1 MDWKKTRMINEV
13 KKIRRLFR
21 ECVEAWA
28 PPEDLTVDQWA
39 DKYRILDSSTSAEP
53 GPWRTSRVEYMREP
67 MRSFTDPDVE
77 QITVV
82 SPSQVGKSE
91 LELNIIAYCI
101 DQDPG
106 QILYVQPQVK
116 DAEDFAK
123 IRVTPMFENVPR
135 LKNKLRD
142 IKTKGKS
149 ASSTILNK
157 SFPGGSLKLVGTHSA
172 SDLSSLPVRYLIG
185 DELDRWAFSAGRDGD
200 PLELAKRRQNTFF
213 NRKRVFV
220 STPTIKGVS
229 LIEFQFAT
237 GTQEH
242 WKTKCPKCGVF
253 SVIEFDDIR
262 YSHSKK
268 RIAGRFV
275 YEAEVEGWRCPNCR
289 KIISELAAKGSESK
303 WVAENPEALKNNKSR
318 SFWLTGFVSP
328 CREWKSI
335 VLAFLEAQS
344 SPDKLKVWRNTDLG
358 KLWELRDEKLSEKM
372 LMERAEDYPD
382 DADLPDGVLAL
393 TCGCDWQHN
402 YLQYEIV
409 GWSRYGESWG
419 IQSGIIEGA
428 PEDDSVWERLDELVT
443 RPYRFKSGVP
453 LYISITLVDSG
464 DGKKTHVI
472 APRCRDRRQKRIYA
486 CKGASKFDKPFIS
499 APTNP
504 PLAAN
509 KNLTY
514 CLYNIGVSEGKFIIY
529 ENLKKEDPGARYF
542 HFPKGRGY
550 DLNYFSGL
558 LAESL
563 EKNGTKLEWVKHFER
578 NEPLDCRNY
587 AMAGIRI
594 LEPINFDSLENYIRK
609 AEKEPK
615 ASIQK
620 PPKRKPRRNRRDDFF
635 D

>member
-1 MDWKKTRMINEV
+1 MNRDDR
-13 KKIRRLFR
+13 KIRRLFS
-21 ECVEAWA
+21 ECVRLWA
-28 PPEDLTVDQWA
+28 PPEGLSVDEWA

-67 MRSFTDPDVE
+67 MRAFTDPEVE
-77 QITVV
+77 QVTVV

-91 LELNIIAYCI
+91 LELNIIGYII

-116 DAEDFAK
+116 DAEDFSK
-123 IRVTPMFENVPR
+123 LRVNPLFENTSR
-135 LKNKLRD
+135 LKNKVKD
-142 IKTKGKS
+142 IASKGRA
-149 ASSTILNK
+149 ASSTILHK
-157 SFPGGSLKLVGTHSA
+157 SFPGGALKLVGTHSA
-172 SDLSSLPVRYLIG
+172 SDLSSIPVRYIIG

-220 STPTIKGVS
+220 STPTIRGFS

-242 WKTKCPKCGVF
+242 WKTRCPECGVF
-253 SVIEFDDIR
+253 NVIEFDDIR

-268 RIAGRFV
+268 KIAGRMV
-275 YEAEVEGWRCPNCR
+275 YEADVTGWRCPSCL
-289 KIISELAAKGSESK
+289 KMISEQAAKTSESK
-303 WVAENPEALKNNKSR
+303 WVADNPDALRNSKSR

-328 CREWKSI
+328 WREWKSI
-335 VLAFLEAQS
+335 VLAFLEAQNN
-344 SPDKLKVWRNTDLG
+344 PDKLKVWRNTDLG

-372 LMERAEDYPD
+372 LMDRAEDYPEE
-382 DADLPDGVLAL
+382 ADLPDGPLVL

-409 GWSRYGESWG
+409 GWGRYGESWG
-419 IQSGIIEGA
+419 IQSGIIYGE
-428 PEDDSVWERLDELVT
+428 PEDDSVWERLDELVS
-443 RPYRFKSGVP
+443 RPYRFASGVP
-453 LYISITLVDSG
+453 LYISMTLVDSG
-464 DGKKTHVI
+464 DGKKTPVI
-472 APRCRDRRQKRIYA
+472 TPKCRERRSKMIFA

-499 APTNP
+499 PPTDP

-514 CLYNIGVSEGKFIIY
+514 KLYNVGVSEGKFIIY
-529 ENLKKEDPGARYF
+529 ENLKKETPGARYF

-550 DLNYFSGL
+550 DMNYFSGL

-563 EKNGTKLEWVKHFER
+563 EKKGTKLEWVKHFER

-594 LEPINFDSLENYIRK
+594 LEPINYDVLEDAIR
-609 AEKEPK
+609 AASREP
-615 ASIQK
+615 QQEQQYK
-620 PPKRKPRRNRRDDFF
+620 PVKKKPRRTRRDDFF